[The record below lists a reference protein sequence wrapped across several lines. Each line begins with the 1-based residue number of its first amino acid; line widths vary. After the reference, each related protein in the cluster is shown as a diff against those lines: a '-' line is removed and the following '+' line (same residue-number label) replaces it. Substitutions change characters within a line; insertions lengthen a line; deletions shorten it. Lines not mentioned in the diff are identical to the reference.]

1 MGIAVYNKEP
11 LVLISAMESYFK
23 STPPDCSLFS
33 DDNYGI
39 LIHKELM
46 YQTKFMRE
54 MIGTVGIDSKIE
66 VFCPSLSK
74 EELEIIVDFFYNG
87 KIFYENQTIV
97 SEVSKNLEELFG
109 FPLIQVE
116 TSDTKESILRL
127 EARKQAEKILFTSE
141 SIHHDF
147 PETAIKVERD
157 VDYQDVS
164 SIILNSL
171 LFTAI
176 HAESTSWVIRVL
188 IFCVEFREL
197 SLLTRDLSQVLRK
210 K

>member
-1 MGIAVYNKEP
+1 MGCVVYNKEP
-11 LVLISAMESYFK
+11 LVFVNAMESYFK
-23 STPPDCSLFS
+23 SSPPDCSLFS
-33 DDNYGI
+33 HDNYGI
-39 LIHKELM
+39 LVHKELM

-54 MIGTVGIDSKIE
+54 MIDTVGIDSKIE

-74 EELEIIVDFFYNG
+74 EELEMIVDFFYNG
-87 KIFYENQTIV
+87 NMFCTNKAVV
-97 SEVSKNLEELFG
+97 SQVSKNLEELFG

-127 EARKQAEKILFTSE
+127 ETRKQAEKILLTSE

-164 SIILNSL
+164 SIFLNSP
-171 LFTAI
+171 LFTAN
-176 HAESTSWVIRVL
+176 HAESTS
-188 IFCVEFREL
+188 
-197 SLLTRDLSQVLRK
+197 
-210 K
+210 

>member
-11 LVLISAMESYFK
+11 LVLINAMESYFK

-33 DDNYGI
+33 GDNYGI

-66 VFCPSLSK
+66 LFCPSLSK

-87 KIFYENQTIV
+87 NIFYTNQAVV
-97 SEVSKNLEELFG
+97 SQVSKNLEELFG

-116 TSDTKESILRL
+116 MSDTKESILRHKT
-127 EARKQAEKILFTSE
+127 RKQAKKI
-141 SIHHDF
+141 SI
-147 PETAIKVERD
+147 PETAIKIERD

-164 SIILNSL
+164 FIS
-171 LFTAI
+171 F
-176 HAESTSWVIRVL
+176 
-188 IFCVEFREL
+188 
-197 SLLTRDLSQVLRK
+197 
-210 K
+210 

>member
-11 LVLISAMESYFK
+11 LVLINAMESYFK

-33 DDNYGI
+33 GDNYGI

-87 KIFYENQTIV
+87 NIFYTNQAVV
-97 SEVSKNLEELFG
+97 SQVSKNLEELFG

-116 TSDTKESILRL
+116 TSDTKESILRH
-127 EARKQAEKILFTSE
+127 ETRKQAKKI
-141 SIHHDF
+141 SI
-147 PETAIKVERD
+147 PETAIKIERD

-164 SIILNSL
+164 FIS
-171 LFTAI
+171 F
-176 HAESTSWVIRVL
+176 
-188 IFCVEFREL
+188 
-197 SLLTRDLSQVLRK
+197 
-210 K
+210 

>member
-11 LVLISAMESYFK
+11 LVLINAMESYFK

-54 MIGTVGIDSKIE
+54 IISTVGIDSKIE

-87 KIFYENQTIV
+87 KIFYANQTVV

-116 TSDTKESILRL
+116 TSDTKESILHRKT
-127 EARKQAEKILFTSE
+127 RKQNKKIL
-141 SIHHDF
+141 I
-147 PETAIKVERD
+147 PEMAIKIERD
-157 VDYQDVS
+157 LDYQDVS
-164 SIILNSL
+164 FISFGTII
-171 LFTAI
+171 
-176 HAESTSWVIRVL
+176 
-188 IFCVEFREL
+188 
-197 SLLTRDLSQVLRK
+197 
-210 K
+210 

>member
-54 MIGTVGIDSKIE
+54 MIRTVGIDSKIE
-66 VFCPSLSK
+66 LFCPSLSK

-87 KIFYENQTIV
+87 NIFYTNQAVV
-97 SEVSKNLEELFG
+97 SQVSKNLEELFG

-116 TSDTKESILRL
+116 MSDTKESILRHKTRK
-127 EARKQAEKILFTSE
+127 EAKKI
-141 SIHHDF
+141 SI
-147 PETAIKVERD
+147 PATAIKIERD

-164 SIILNSL
+164 FIS
-171 LFTAI
+171 F
-176 HAESTSWVIRVL
+176 
-188 IFCVEFREL
+188 
-197 SLLTRDLSQVLRK
+197 
-210 K
+210 

>member
-1 MGIAVYNKEP
+1 MGYTVYNKEP
-11 LVLISAMESYFK
+11 LVLINAMESYFK
-23 STPPDCSLFS
+23 STPPDCHLFS

-54 MIGTVGIDSKIE
+54 MIDTVGIDSKIE

-87 KIFYENQTIV
+87 KIFYTNQTVV

-116 TSDTKESILRL
+116 MSDTKESVLRL
-127 EARKQAEKILFTSE
+127 ETRKQAEKILLTSE
-141 SIHHDF
+141 SSRHDF
-147 PETAIKVERD
+147 PETAIKLERD

-164 SIILNSL
+164 SIFLNSP
-171 LFTAI
+171 LFTAN
-176 HAESTSWVIRVL
+176 HAESTTLVIRFL

-197 SLLTRDLSQVLRK
+197 SL
-210 K
+210 

>member
-11 LVLISAMESYFK
+11 LVLISAMESYLK

-33 DDNYGI
+33 EDDYGI

-54 MIGTVGIDSKIE
+54 MIGTVSIDSKIE

-87 KIFYENQTIV
+87 NIFYTNQAVV
-97 SEVSKNLEELFG
+97 SQVSKNLEELFG

-116 TSDTKESILRL
+116 TSDTKGSILRH
-127 EARKQAEKILFTSE
+127 ETRIKAKKI
-141 SIHHDF
+141 SI
-147 PETAIKVERD
+147 PETAIKIERD

-164 SIILNSL
+164 FIS
-171 LFTAI
+171 F
-176 HAESTSWVIRVL
+176 
-188 IFCVEFREL
+188 
-197 SLLTRDLSQVLRK
+197 
-210 K
+210 

>member
-11 LVLISAMESYFK
+11 LVLINAMESYFK
-23 STPPDCSLFS
+23 STPPDCSLFC

-54 MIGTVGIDSKIE
+54 MIGTIGIDSKIE

-87 KIFYENQTIV
+87 NIFYTNQAVV
-97 SEVSKNLEELFG
+97 SQVSKNLEELFG

-116 TSDTKESILRL
+116 TSDTKESILRH
-127 EARKQAEKILFTSE
+127 ETRKQAKKISISE
-141 SIHHDF
+141 
-147 PETAIKVERD
+147 TTIKIERD
-157 VDYQDVS
+157 MDYQDVS
-164 SIILNSL
+164 FIS
-171 LFTAI
+171 F
-176 HAESTSWVIRVL
+176 
-188 IFCVEFREL
+188 
-197 SLLTRDLSQVLRK
+197 
-210 K
+210 

>member
-1 MGIAVYNKEP
+1 MGITVYNKEP
-11 LVLISAMESYFK
+11 LVLINAMESYFK

-33 DDNYGI
+33 DNNYGI

-74 EELEIIVDFFYNG
+74 EELEIIVEFFYNG
-87 KIFYENQTIV
+87 KTFYKNQAVV
-97 SEVSKNLEELFG
+97 SQVSKKLEELFG

-116 TSDTKESILRL
+116 TSDTKESIFYH
-127 EARKQAEKILFTSE
+127 ETRKQAKKIP
-141 SIHHDF
+141 I
-147 PETAIKVERD
+147 PETAIKIERD

-164 SIILNSL
+164 FIS
-171 LFTAI
+171 F
-176 HAESTSWVIRVL
+176 
-188 IFCVEFREL
+188 
-197 SLLTRDLSQVLRK
+197 
-210 K
+210 